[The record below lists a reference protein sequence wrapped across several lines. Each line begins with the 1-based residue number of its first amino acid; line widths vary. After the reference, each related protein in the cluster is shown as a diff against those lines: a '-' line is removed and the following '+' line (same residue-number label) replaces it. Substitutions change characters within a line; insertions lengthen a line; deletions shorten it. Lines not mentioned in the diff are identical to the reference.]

1 MQRDLDALMDWGSTW
16 GMKFNAK
23 KCNIMRVSR
32 SHKPLQHFYSLG
44 NEILQEVSDA
54 KYLGIQIDN
63 KLDWNKHISTVA
75 ARGQSKLAFL
85 NRNLK
90 GCPKKLRDTAYIS
103 LIRPALEYSCSVW
116 HPHKKSNKDKIEKVQ
131 RRAARFVSNNFRRKA
146 SVSEMLHDLGW
157 QSLDGRR
164 QDQRLVLFYKIIN
177 GLASVETEDILTP
190 SDSRTRKNHSF
201 KLKHLQANCDSYRY
215 SFFPATISSWN
226 NLPFGIEKVDSV
238 EGFKLKLKEHT
249 FRSP

>member
-1 MQRDLDALMDWGSTW
+1 MPVWNCRKESTY
-16 GMKFNAK
+16 FSNL
-23 KCNIMRVSR
+23 NMRVSR
-32 SHKPLQHFYSLG
+32 SRKPLQHFYSLG
-44 NEILQEVSDA
+44 NEILQEISDA

-90 GCPKKLRDTAYIS
+90 CCSKKLRDTAYIS
-103 LIRPALEYSCSVW
+103 LIRPAL
-116 HPHKKSNKDKIEKVQ
+116 
-131 RRAARFVSNNFRRKA
+131 
-146 SVSEMLHDLGW
+146 
-157 QSLDGRR
+157 
-164 QDQRLVLFYKIIN
+164 DQRLVLFYKIIN
-177 GLASVETEDILTP
+177 GLASVETEYILMP
-190 SDSRTRKNHSF
+190 ADSRTRNNHSF
-201 KLKHLQANCDSYRY
+201 KFKHLQANCDSYRY
-215 SFFPATISSWN
+215 TFFPATISSWN

>member
-1 MQRDLDALMDWGSTW
+1 MLLWITNFLNNRKQRVVVDCSFSNYADVESGVPQGTVLGPLFFFLHINDLPSCVNSKICLFADDCYSFLTQA
-16 GMKFNAK
+16 N

-32 SHKPLQHFYSLG
+32 SRKPLQHFYRYSLG

-85 NRNLK
+85 NMNLK

-103 LIRPALEYSCSVW
+103 LIRPALEYSYSVW

-131 RRAARFVSNNFRRKA
+131 RRAARFISNNFRRK
-146 SVSEMLHDLGW
+146 G
-157 QSLDGRR
+157 QSKCLRNVTR
-164 QDQRLVLFYKIIN
+164 SRLAI
-177 GLASVETEDILTP
+177 P
-190 SDSRTRKNHSF
+190 
-201 KLKHLQANCDSYRY
+201 
-215 SFFPATISSWN
+215 
-226 NLPFGIEKVDSV
+226 
-238 EGFKLKLKEHT
+238 
-249 FRSP
+249 